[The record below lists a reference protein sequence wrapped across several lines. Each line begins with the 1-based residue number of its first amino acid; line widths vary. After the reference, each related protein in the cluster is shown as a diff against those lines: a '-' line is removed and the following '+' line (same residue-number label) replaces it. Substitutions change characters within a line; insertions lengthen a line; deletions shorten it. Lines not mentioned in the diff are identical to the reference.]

1 MFQPSKEL
9 AVLKGLLNET
19 PLGSHLTYANIEA
32 KTGIKMNTRGK
43 SILRS
48 AFRSLKIEYACD
60 VGVGVEIES
69 DKNTM
74 VRVTGRMKRVS
85 GSIRRAD
92 KTTTRAVE
100 RYSEAL
106 PKDDRD
112 RLFAVASVFG
122 AMRAMAR
129 GLAGIYKTPK
139 LLTVTDGSIPDFR
152 KK

>member
-9 AVLKGLLNET
+9 AVLKGMLSET
-19 PLGSHLTYANIEA
+19 PLGAHLTYTDIEL
-32 KTGIKMNTRGK
+32 KTGIKMNARGK
-43 SILRS
+43 QILRS
-48 AFRSLKIEYACD
+48 AFNSLKMSYACD
-60 VGVGVEIES
+60 IGVGVWIES

-74 VRVTGRMKRVS
+74 IRVTGKMKRVS

-92 KTTTRAVE
+92 KETTRSVE
-100 RYSEAL
+100 RYGEAL

-122 AMRAMAR
+122 AMRAMAK

-139 LLTVTDGSIPDFR
+139 LLTVTDGAIPDFR